1 MNNTIKLEN
10 KGHTLVIAHRGM
22 CGLEP
27 ENTHPAFVAGGN
39 RSFYGIEADVHKTA
53 DGKYVIMH
61 DANTLRMSGDDI
73 EIGKATYETLR
84 SLRLKQKDGKRGRT
98 DLRIPSMEEYLEIC
112 KYYGKK
118 AILELK
124 DDFTAEDVDEI
135 CCAVEALEYMEHTVF
150 ISFKLNN
157 LLLLKE
163 RNPEQPAQYL
173 VEKPIDDE
181 LIREM
186 AERKMGIDARQD
198 LYTAEIMEKCRNM
211 GVATNAWT
219 VNNPD
224 MAKKLI
230 DWGIDFI
237 TTNIL
242 E

>member
-1 MNNTIKLEN
+1 MNNTIKLED
-10 KGHTLVIAHRGM
+10 KGHTLIIAHRGL

-27 ENTHPAFVAGGN
+27 ENTNAAFIAAGN
-39 RSFYGIEADVHKTA
+39 RSYYGIEADVHKTA

-73 EIGKATYETLR
+73 EISKATYETLR
-84 SLRLKQKDGKRGRT
+84 SLRLKQKDGVRGRT
-98 DLRIPSMEEYLEIC
+98 DLRIPSLEEYLGIC

-135 CCAVEALEYMEHTVF
+135 CRTVEQLAYMEGTVF

-163 RNPEQPAQYL
+163 RNPDQSAQYL
-173 VEKPIDDE
+173 VEKDIDDA
-181 LIREM
+181 LIQEM
-186 AERKMGIDARQD
+186 ADRKMGIDAFQ
-198 LYTAEIMEKCRNM
+198 YKFTEEIIQKCRAA
-211 GVATNAWT
+211 GVETNAWT

-224 MAKKLI
+224 MARKLM
-230 DWGIDFI
+230 DWGIDYI

>member
-10 KGHTLVIAHRGM
+10 KGHTRIIAHRGLS
-22 CGLEP
+22 GLEP
-27 ENTHPAFVAGGN
+27 ENTNAAFIAAGN

-73 EIGKATYETLR
+73 EIWKATYETLR
-84 SLRLKQKDGKRGRT
+84 SLRLKQQDGNRGRT
-98 DLRIPSMEEYLEIC
+98 DLRIPSLEEYLGIC
-112 KYYGKK
+112 KHYGKK

-124 DDFTAEDVDEI
+124 DDFTAKDVDEI
-135 CCAVEALEYMEHTVF
+135 CLAVEQLAYMEHTVF

-163 RNPEQPAQYL
+163 RCPDQPAQYL
-173 VEKPIDDE
+173 VQQTIDDA

-186 AERKMGIDARQD
+186 AEHKLGIDARQD
-198 LYTAEIMEKCRNM
+198 LFTRENLEKCRAE
-211 GVATNAWT
+211 GVETNAWT
-219 VNNPD
+219 VNKPED
-224 MAKKLI
+224 AEKLI
-230 DWGIDFI
+230 AWGIDFI

>member
-10 KGHTLVIAHRGM
+10 KGHTLVIAHRGL

-27 ENTHPAFVAGGN
+27 ENTNAAFIAAGN
-39 RSFYGIEADVHKTA
+39 RSYYGIEADVHKTA

-73 EIGKATYETLR
+73 EIAKATYETLR
-84 SLRLKQKDGKRGRT
+84 SLRLKQKDGVRGRT
-98 DLRIPSMEEYLEIC
+98 DLRIPSLEEYIRIC
-112 KYYGKK
+112 QYYGKK

-135 CCAVEALEYMEHTVF
+135 CRTVEEIGYMEDTVF

-163 RNPEQPAQYL
+163 RNPDQRAQYL
-173 VEKPIDDE
+173 VEKDIDDA
-181 LIREM
+181 LIQEM
-186 AERKMGIDARQD
+186 ADRKMGIDAFQ
-198 LYTAEIMEKCRNM
+198 YKFTEEIIQKCRAA
-211 GVATNAWT
+211 GVETNAWT
-219 VNNPD
+219 VNRPED
-224 MAKKLI
+224 ARKLM
-230 DWGIDFI
+230 DWGIDYI

>member
-10 KGHTLVIAHRGM
+10 KGNTQVIAHRGL

-27 ENTHPAFVAGGN
+27 ENTHAAFIAAAN
-39 RSFYGIEADVHKTA
+39 RSYYGIESDAHKTA
-53 DGKYVIMH
+53 DGKYVMMH

-84 SLRLKQKDGKRGRT
+84 NLRLKQKDGVRGRT
-98 DLRIPSMEEYLEIC
+98 DLRIPSLEEYLGIC

-135 CCAVEALEYMEHTVF
+135 CRMVESFEYMDETVF

-163 RNPEQPAQYL
+163 RNPQQSAQYL
-173 VEKPIDDE
+173 VEKPIDDDF
-181 LIREM
+181 IQEM
-186 AERKMGIDARQD
+186 ADKGLGIDARQD
-198 LYTAEIMEKCRNM
+198 LFTEEILQKCRAK
-211 GVATNAWT
+211 GVQTNAWT

-224 MAKKLI
+224 MARKLM

>member
-1 MNNTIKLEN
+1 MNDTIRLEN
-10 KGHTLVIAHRGM
+10 KGHTLVIAHRGLS
-22 CGLEP
+22 GLEP
-27 ENTHPAFVAGGN
+27 ENTNAAFIAAGN
-39 RSFYGIEADVHKTA
+39 RSFYGVESDVHKTA
-53 DGKYVIMH
+53 DGKYVMMH
-61 DANTLRMSGDDI
+61 DANTLRMSGDNI

-84 SLRLKQKDGKRGRT
+84 SLRLKQKDGQRGRT
-98 DLRIPSMEEYLEIC
+98 DLRIPSLEEYLGIC
-112 KYYGKK
+112 KHYGKK

-135 CCAVEALEYMEHTVF
+135 CRMVEQFAYMDETVF

-157 LLLLKE
+157 LLLL
-163 RNPEQPAQYL
+163 RQRMPSQPAQHL
-173 VEKPIDDE
+173 VEQPITDE
-181 LIREM
+181 MIQQM
-186 AERKMGIDARQD
+186 AELHLGIDARQD
-198 LYTAEIMEKCRNM
+198 LFTAEIMQKCREK

-224 MAKKLI
+224 MARKLM

>member
-1 MNNTIKLEN
+1 MNDTIRLEN
-10 KGHTLVIAHRGM
+10 KGHTLVIAHRGLS
-22 CGLEP
+22 GLEP
-27 ENTHPAFVAGGN
+27 ENTNAAFIAAGN
-39 RSFYGIEADVHKTA
+39 RSFYGVESDVHKTA
-53 DGKYVIMH
+53 DGKYVMMH
-61 DANTLRMSGDDI
+61 DANTLRMSGDNI

-84 SLRLKQKDGKRGRT
+84 SLRLKQKDGQRGRT
-98 DLRIPSMEEYLEIC
+98 DLRIPSLEEYLGIC
-112 KYYGKK
+112 KHYGKK

-135 CCAVEALEYMEHTVF
+135 CRMVEQLAYMDETVF

-157 LLLLKE
+157 LLLL
-163 RNPEQPAQYL
+163 RQRMPSQPAQYL
-173 VEKPIDDE
+173 VEQPITDE
-181 LIREM
+181 MIQQM
-186 AERKMGIDARQD
+186 AELHMGIDARQD
-198 LYTAEIMEKCRNM
+198 LFTAEIMQKCREK

-224 MAKKLI
+224 MARKLM

>member
-10 KGHTLVIAHRGM
+10 KGNTQIIAHRGL

-27 ENTHPAFVAGGN
+27 ENTHAAFIAAGN
-39 RSFYGIEADVHKTA
+39 RSFYGIESDTHKTA
-53 DGKYVIMH
+53 DGKYVMMH

-73 EIGKATYETLR
+73 EIAKATYETLR
-84 SLRLKQKDGKRGRT
+84 NLRLKQKDGVRGRT
-98 DLRIPSMEEYLEIC
+98 DLRIPSLEEYLGIC

-135 CCAVEALEYMEHTVF
+135 CRTVEALEYMQDTVF

-163 RNPEQPAQYL
+163 RNPQQSAQYL
-173 VEKPIDDE
+173 VEKPIEDDF
-181 LIREM
+181 IQEM
-186 AERKMGIDARQD
+186 ADKGLGIDARQD
-198 LYTAEIMEKCRNM
+198 LFTEEIMKKCREK
-211 GVATNAWT
+211 GVQTNAWT

-230 DWGIDFI
+230 GWGIDYI

>member
-1 MNNTIKLEN
+1 
-10 KGHTLVIAHRGM
+10 
-22 CGLEP
+22 
-27 ENTHPAFVAGGN
+27 
-39 RSFYGIEADVHKTA
+39 
-53 DGKYVIMH
+53 MH

-73 EIGKATYETLR
+73 EIAKATYETLR

-98 DLRIPSMEEYLEIC
+98 DLRIPSLEEYLEIC

-124 DDFTAEDVDEI
+124 DDFTAQDVDEI
-135 CCAVEALEYMEHTVF
+135 CRTVESLSYMEETVF

-157 LLLLKE
+157 LLLLKQ

-173 VEKPIDDE
+173 VEKPIDE
-181 LIREM
+181 ALIREM

-198 LYTAEIMEKCRNM
+198 LFTEENLRACRAA
-211 GVATNAWT
+211 GVQTNAWT
-219 VNNPD
+219 VNSPD
-224 MAKKLI
+224 MARKLM